1 MADKFDFDLEVNP
14 IETGPKNQIKETGVS
29 ADSVHFSA
37 QTPELVK
44 AQSIDTE
51 ISKAKNQAP
60 ETKKPETENL
70 ETENPETENSSILSD
85 DLINNMAD
93 SISEESLENPVLAD
107 EVNEDIAVSE
117 NNAGPENTAISEKHA
132 ISENDEV
139 SEDKNHILDE
149 VLKENNYEEPVE
161 DSALV
166 TASDSTSN
174 SASEPNAEP
183 TSETTHESTTES
195 TSGSASATTHESTSD
210 SAAESPEAN
219 VEVETPTKKE
229 KTKAQKIFLYL
240 LVALIAAGIALF
252 IYFFFFAN
260 VSASTF
266 SKIFHKISGSDI
278 EFQQFVTGD
287 ALNTKGESQIQQADL
302 RVSLSRG
309 STENSAAVHA
319 TLNFTMKGDNSPIL
333 LGLEGIL
340 AQDGKIYLKLDHLKD
355 SLTAV
360 LKGSGKEID
369 SEMQK
374 SLDDFAMEIEN
385 KWQRIDAEEVIAGA
399 SSAMGFALPKVLQS
413 SIAGTLSCVTQNVGK
428 TLDQQSDLMAKLYR
442 DNEFANFTELNSEES
457 ARYAK
462 LSGDLG
468 KLYRITFNDNKLSRF
483 LEAANK
489 ASQNTEISKCLSNA
503 YSLAPNSYEEEEQG
517 VLKDKTIK
525 DYDKYIQEIKSTANA
540 VVGIDTFT
548 GDIKGLIFATPNQKN
563 PKELDQTHAV
573 VRFKDSKK
581 KEIKTPAESTP
592 IFDSLSKILK
602 LDQFEEIMKK
612 TPLQNPLQNTT
623 DAEKLLKDANLI

>member
-14 IETGPKNQIKETGVS
+14 IETGPKNQNKETGVS
-29 ADSVHFSA
+29 ANSVHFNA
-37 QTPELVK
+37 QASEPAKT
-44 AQSIDTE
+44 QSVDTE
-51 ISKAKNQAP
+51 IPK
-60 ETKKPETENL
+60 TE
-70 ETENPETENSSILSD
+70 SSSVLSD

-93 SISEESLENPVLAD
+93 SISEESVENPILAA
-107 EVNEDIAVSE
+107 EITEDVAVSE
-117 NNAGPENTAISEKHA
+117 NVEGAENVEGTEGIEASEKNEASGKIEASENTDTSKNTE
-132 ISENDEV
+132 ISENKD
-139 SEDKNHILDE
+139 HILDE
-149 VLKENNYEEPVE
+149 VLKEDNYEEPTEETV
-161 DSALV
+161 V
-166 TASDSTSN
+166 TAGFESISGSTPEAASTSE
-174 SASEPNAEP
+174 A
-183 TSETTHESTTES
+183 TYES
-195 TSGSASATTHESTSD
+195 TSESASGTTPESSSD
-210 SAAESPEAN
+210 SITENPEENTEAD
-219 VEVETPTKKE
+219 TPTKKE
-229 KTKAQKIFLYL
+229 KTKAQKIFLHL
-240 LVALIAAGIALF
+240 LATLIAAGIALF

-260 VSASTF
+260 VSAGTF

-287 ALNTKGESQIQQADL
+287 ALNTEDESQIQQAEL

-385 KWQRIDAEEVIAGA
+385 KWQRIDAEEVIAGVG
-399 SSAMGFALPKVLQS
+399 SALGFTLPKVLQNG
-413 SIAGTLSCVTQNVGK
+413 IAGTLSCVTQNIGK
-428 TLDQQSDLMAKLYR
+428 TLDQQSDLMAKIYR
-442 DNEFANFTELNSEES
+442 ENEFANFTELNSEES
-457 ARYAK
+457 ASYAK

-468 KLYRITFNDNKLSRF
+468 KLYRVTFNDNKLSRF

-489 ASQNTEISKCLSNA
+489 SSQNTEISKCLSNA
-503 YSLAPNSYEEEEQG
+503 YSLAPNSYEEEDQG

-525 DYDKYIQEIKSTANA
+525 DYDKYIQEIKETANA

-573 VRFKDSKK
+573 VRFKDAKK

-612 TPLQNPLQNTT
+612 TPLQNPLQGTT

>member
-1 MADKFDFDLEVNP
+1 MRKGSMADKFDFDLEVNP
-14 IETGPKNQIKETGVS
+14 IETGPKNQNKETGVS
-29 ADSVHFSA
+29 ANSVHFNA
-37 QTPELVK
+37 QTSEPAK
-44 AQSIDTE
+44 TQSVDTE
-51 ISKAKNQAP
+51 ISK
-60 ETKKPETENL
+60 TE
-70 ETENPETENSSILSD
+70 SSSVLSD

-93 SISEESLENPVLAD
+93 FISEESSENPILAA
-107 EVNEDIAVSE
+107 EVAEDVATSE
-117 NNAGPENTAISEKHA
+117 NTE
-132 ISENDEV
+132 ISENKD
-139 SEDKNHILDE
+139 HILDE
-149 VLKENNYEEPVE
+149 VLKENDYEEPTEDTTVTTSSSSAFSASE
-161 DSALV
+161 FVPDSASDS
-166 TASDSTSN
+166 ASDSTHESISD
-174 SASEPNAEP
+174 SASEN
-183 TSETTHESTTES
+183 T
-195 TSGSASATTHESTSD
+195 
-210 SAAESPEAN
+210 EAN
-219 VEVETPTKKE
+219 TEAEAPAKKE
-229 KTKAQKIFLYL
+229 KTKAQKIFLHL
-240 LVALIAAGIALF
+240 LAALVAAGIALF
-252 IYFFFFAN
+252 VYFFFFAN

-266 SKIFHKISGSDI
+266 SKIFHKVSGSDI

-360 LKGSGKEID
+360 LKGSGKEIN

-385 KWQRIDAEEVIAGA
+385 KWQRIDADEVIAGVG
-399 SSAMGFALPKVLQS
+399 SALGFTLPKVLQNG
-413 SIAGTLSCVTQNVGK
+413 IAGTLSCVTQNIGK

-442 DNEFANFTELNSEES
+442 DNQFANFTELSSEES
-457 ARYAK
+457 VSYAK

-525 DYDKYIQEIKSTANA
+525 DYDKYVQEIKSTANA

-548 GDIKGLIFATPNQKN
+548 GDIKGLIFATPNQNN

-592 IFDSLSKILK
+592 IFDSLTKILK

-612 TPLQNPLQNTT
+612 TPLQNPLQGTT

>member
-29 ADSVHFSA
+29 ANSVHFST
-37 QTPELVK
+37 QTTESAK
-44 AQSIDTE
+44 TQSVDTE
-51 ISKAKNQAP
+51 ISK
-60 ETKKPETENL
+60 TE
-70 ETENPETENSSILSD
+70 SSSVLSD

-93 SISEESLENPVLAD
+93 SISEESSENSILAA
-107 EVNEDIAVSE
+107 EVAEDIEDSE
-117 NNAGPENTAISEKHA
+117 NIAA
-132 ISENDEV
+132 SENVEDSENIAAPESIEV
-139 SEDKNHILDE
+139 SEKTDTSENTEISEDKDHILDE

-161 DSALV
+161 DSAPV
-166 TASDSTSN
+166 TISDSVSERLSGSTSYSAAEFAPSSASDSSPD
-174 SASEPNAEP
+174 S
-183 TSETTHESTTES
+183 
-195 TSGSASATTHESTSD
+195 THESTSD
-210 SAAESPEAN
+210 SASENTEADTD
-219 VEVETPTKKE
+219 VEAPAKKE
-229 KTKAQKIFLYL
+229 KTKTQKIL
-240 LVALIAAGIALF
+240 LRLLAALIAAGVALF

-266 SKIFHKISGSDI
+266 SKIFHKVSGSDI

-287 ALNTKGESQIQQADL
+287 TLNTKGESQIQQADL

-340 AQDGKIYLKLDHLKD
+340 AEDGKIYLKLDHLKD

-360 LKGSGKEID
+360 LKGSSKEID

-385 KWQRIDAEEVIAGA
+385 KWQRIDAEEVIAGVG
-399 SSAMGFALPKVLQS
+399 STLGFTLPKVLQNG
-413 SIAGTLSCVTQNVGK
+413 IAGTLSCVTQNIGK

-442 DNEFANFTELNSEES
+442 ENEFANFTELSSEES
-457 ARYAK
+457 ASYAK

-548 GDIKGLIFATPNQKN
+548 GDIKGLIFATPSQKN
-563 PKELDQTHAV
+563 SKELDRTHAV

-581 KEIKTPAESTP
+581 KEIKVPAESTP

-623 DAEKLLKDANLI
+623 DAEKLLKNANLI

>member
-14 IETGPKNQIKETGVS
+14 IETGPKNQNKETGVS
-29 ADSVHFSA
+29 ANSVHFNIQASEPA
-37 QTPELVK
+37 KTQGL
-44 AQSIDTE
+44 STE
-51 ISKAKNQAP
+51 ALG
-60 ETKKPETENL
+60 TEKSNV
-70 ETENPETENSSILSD
+70 LSD

-93 SISEESLENPVLAD
+93 SIAEESLENPVLAD
-107 EVNEDIAVSE
+107 EVNEDIAVFE
-117 NNAGPENTAISEKHA
+117 NNAGSENTAISEKHA

-161 DSALV
+161 DSASV
-166 TASDSTSN
+166 TVSDSTSN

-195 TSGSASATTHESTSD
+195 NSNSASENT
-210 SAAESPEAN
+210 EAN
-219 VEVETPTKKE
+219 ADVETPAKKE
-229 KTKAQKIFLYL
+229 KTKAQKFFLHL
-240 LVALIAAGIALF
+240 LAVLVAAGIALF
-252 IYFFFFAN
+252 VYFFFFAN

-266 SKIFHKISGSDI
+266 SKIFHKVSGSDI

>member
-14 IETGPKNQIKETGVS
+14 IETGPKNQNKETGVS
-29 ADSVHFSA
+29 ANNVHFNA
-37 QTPELVK
+37 QTSESVK
-44 AQSIDTE
+44 AQSVDTE
-51 ISKAKNQAP
+51 I
-60 ETKKPETENL
+60 L
-70 ETENPETENSSILSD
+70 ETEKSNVLSD

-93 SISEESLENPVLAD
+93 SISEESVENPILAA
-107 EVNEDIAVSE
+107 EITE
-117 NNAGPENTAISEKHA
+117 NK
-132 ISENDEV
+132 D
-139 SEDKNHILDE
+139 HILDE

-161 DSALV
+161 DIAPVTISDSASERV
-166 TASDSTSN
+166 SGSTSDFTSGFASGSASDSTHESNSN
-174 SASEPNAEP
+174 SASEN
-183 TSETTHESTTES
+183 T
-195 TSGSASATTHESTSD
+195 
-210 SAAESPEAN
+210 EAN
-219 VEVETPTKKE
+219 VETETPVKKE
-229 KTKAQKIFLYL
+229 KTKAQKIFLHL
-240 LVALIAAGIALF
+240 LAALIAAGIALF

-266 SKIFHKISGSDI
+266 SKIFHKVSSSDI

-302 RVSLSRG
+302 RVNLSRG

-340 AQDGKIYLKLDHLKD
+340 AEDGKIYLKLDHLKD

-360 LKGSGKEID
+360 LKSSGKEID

-385 KWQRIDAEEVIAGA
+385 KWQRIDAEEVIAGVG
-399 SSAMGFALPKVLQS
+399 SALGFTLPKVLQNG
-413 SIAGTLSCVTQNVGK
+413 IAGTLSCVTQNVGK

-457 ARYAK
+457 ASYAK

-468 KLYRITFNDNKLSRF
+468 KLYRINFDDNKLSRF

-503 YSLAPNSYEEEEQG
+503 YSLAPNAYEEEEQG

-525 DYDKYIQEIKSTANA
+525 DYDKYIQEIKETANA

-548 GDIKGLIFATPNQKN
+548 GDIKGLIFATPSQKN
-563 PKELDQTHAV
+563 SKELDQTHAV

-623 DAEKLLKDANLI
+623 DAEKILKDANLI

>member
-14 IETGPKNQIKETGVS
+14 IETGPKNQIKEAGIS
-29 ADSVHFSA
+29 ANSVHFST
-37 QTPELVK
+37 QTAESAK
-44 AQSIDTE
+44 TQSVDTE
-51 ISKAKNQAP
+51 ISK
-60 ETKKPETENL
+60 
-70 ETENPETENSSILSD
+70 TENSSILSD
-85 DLINNMAD
+85 NLINNMAD
-93 SISEESLENPVLAD
+93 SISEESSENPILAA
-107 EVNEDIAVSE
+107 EIAEDVAASEDVEESEDVASSE
-117 NNAGPENTAISEKHA
+117 NVEESEEFEASEKTDTSESTEM
-132 ISENDEV
+132 SENKD
-139 SEDKNHILDE
+139 HILDE
-149 VLKENNYEEPVE
+149 VLKENNYEEPTE
-161 DSALV
+161 DTATTASSSSASSASELV
-166 TASDSTSN
+166 PDSASDS
-174 SASEPNAEP
+174 ASD
-183 TSETTHESTTES
+183 S
-195 TSGSASATTHESTSD
+195 THESTSD
-210 SAAESPEAN
+210 SASENTEAN
-219 VEVETPTKKE
+219 TEVETPAKKE
-229 KTKAQKIFLYL
+229 KTKAQKIFLRL
-240 LVALIAAGIALF
+240 LAALIVAGIALF

-266 SKIFHKISGSDI
+266 SKIFHKVSGSDI

-287 ALNTKGESQIQQADL
+287 ALNTKGESKIQQADL

-340 AQDGKIYLKLDHLKD
+340 AEDGKVYLKLDHLKD

-374 SLDDFAMEIEN
+374 SLDDFVMEIEN
-385 KWQRIDAEEVIAGA
+385 KWQRIDAEEVIAGVG
-399 SSAMGFALPKVLQS
+399 SALGFTLPKVLQNG
-413 SIAGTLSCVTQNVGK
+413 IAGTLSCVTQNIGK
-428 TLDQQSDLMAKLYR
+428 TLDQQSDMMAKLYR
-442 DNEFANFTELNSEES
+442 DNEFANFTELSSEES
-457 ARYAK
+457 ASYAK
-462 LSGDLG
+462 LSSDLG

>member
-1 MADKFDFDLEVNP
+1 MRKGSMADKFDFDLEVNP
-14 IETGPKNQIKETGVS
+14 IETGPKNQNKETGVS
-29 ADSVHFSA
+29 ANSVHFSA
-37 QTPELVK
+37 QASESAKT
-44 AQSIDTE
+44 QSVDTE
-51 ISKAKNQAP
+51 IPK
-60 ETKKPETENL
+60 TE
-70 ETENPETENSSILSD
+70 SSSVLSD

-93 SISEESLENPVLAD
+93 SISEESVENPILAA
-107 EVNEDIAVSE
+107 EITEDIAVSKNVE
-117 NNAGPENTAISEKHA
+117 GAEGIEVSEKIEESEGIESSEKNEA
-132 ISENDEV
+132 SESTEISENKD
-139 SEDKNHILDE
+139 HILDE
-149 VLKENNYEEPVE
+149 VLRENNYEEPVE
-161 DSALV
+161 DSALD
-166 TASDSTSN
+166 AISDSTSERL
-174 SASEPNAEP
+174 SG
-183 TSETTHESTTES
+183 S
-195 TSGSASATTHESTSD
+195 TSDSTSD
-210 SAAESPEAN
+210 SASDSAYDSTHESNSDPASENAEAN
-219 VEVETPTKKE
+219 AEVVTPAKKE
-229 KTKAQKIFLYL
+229 KTKAQKFFLSIL
-240 LVALIAAGIALF
+240 AALVAAGIALF
-252 IYFFFFAN
+252 VYFFFFAN

-266 SKIFHKISGSDI
+266 SKIFHKVSGSDI
-278 EFQQFVTGD
+278 EFQQFITGD

-360 LKGSGKEID
+360 LKGSRKEID

-385 KWQRIDAEEVIAGA
+385 KWQRIDAEEVIAGFSGA
-399 SSAMGFALPKVLQS
+399 LGFTLPKVLQNG
-413 SIAGTLSCVTQNVGK
+413 IAGTFSCVTQNIGK

-442 DNEFANFTELNSEES
+442 DNEFANFTELSSEES
-457 ARYAK
+457 ASYAK

-468 KLYRITFNDNKLSRF
+468 KLYRIAFNDNKLSRF

-525 DYDKYIQEIKSTANA
+525 DYDKYIQEIKSTVN
-540 VVGIDTFT
+540 VFVGIDTFT
-548 GDIKGLIFATPNQKN
+548 GDIKGLIFTTPGQKN
-563 PKELDQTHAV
+563 SKELDQTHAV
-573 VRFKDSKK
+573 MRFKDSKK
-581 KEIKTPAESTP
+581 KEIKVPAESTP

-612 TPLQNPLQNTT
+612 TPLQNPLQGTT

>member
-14 IETGPKNQIKETGVS
+14 IETGPKNQNKETGVN
-29 ADSVHFSA
+29 ANSVHFNVQASEPA
-37 QTPELVK
+37 KTQDLG
-44 AQSIDTE
+44 TE
-51 ISKAKNQAP
+51 A
-60 ETKKPETENL
+60 L
-70 ETENPETENSSILSD
+70 ETENSNVLSD

-93 SISEESLENPVLAD
+93 SISDESSENPVLAD
-107 EVNEDIAVSE
+107 EVAEDIAASKNIEESE
-117 NNAGPENTAISEKHA
+117 NVEDSEKVA
-132 ISENDEV
+132 ASEGIESSGKTDAAESTEM
-139 SEDKNHILDE
+139 SEKKDHILDE
-149 VLKENNYEEPVE
+149 VLRENSYEEPVE
-161 DSALV
+161 DTTTTASSSSASSASEFIPDSASDS
-166 TASDSTSN
+166 ASDSTHESN
-174 SASEPNAEP
+174 SDPDSENAE
-183 TSETTHESTTES
+183 
-195 TSGSASATTHESTSD
+195 
-210 SAAESPEAN
+210 AN
-219 VEVETPTKKE
+219 TEVETPAKKE
-229 KTKAQKIFLYL
+229 KTKVQKFFLSIL
-240 LVALIAAGIALF
+240 AALIAAGIALF

-266 SKIFHKISGSDI
+266 SKIFHKVSGSDI

-287 ALNTKGESQIQQADL
+287 ALNTKGKSQIQQADI

-374 SLDDFAMEIEN
+374 SLDDFAIEIEN
-385 KWQRIDAEEVIAGA
+385 KWQRIDAEEVIAGVG
-399 SSAMGFALPKVLQS
+399 SAMGFALPKVLQS

-442 DNEFANFTELNSEES
+442 DNEFANFTELSSEES
-457 ARYAK
+457 ASYAK
-462 LSGDLG
+462 LSGNLG
-468 KLYRITFNDNKLSRF
+468 KLYRITFNDNKLSRS

-503 YSLAPNSYEEEEQG
+503 YALSPSSYEEEEQG

-525 DYDKYIQEIKSTANA
+525 DYDKYVQEIKETANA

-602 LDQFEEIMKK
+602 LDQFEEILKK

>member
-1 MADKFDFDLEVNP
+1 MRKGSMADKFDFDLEVNP
-14 IETGPKNQIKETGVS
+14 IETGPKNQNKETGVS
-29 ADSVHFSA
+29 ANSVHFNA
-37 QTPELVK
+37 QTSEPAK
-44 AQSIDTE
+44 TQSVDTE
-51 ISKAKNQAP
+51 ISK
-60 ETKKPETENL
+60 TE
-70 ETENPETENSSILSD
+70 SSSVLSD

-93 SISEESLENPVLAD
+93 SISEESVENPILAA
-107 EVNEDIAVSE
+107 EITEDVAASESVEDSEGIESSEKTEASE
-117 NNAGPENTAISEKHA
+117 NAE
-132 ISENDEV
+132 ISENKD
-139 SEDKNHILDE
+139 HILDE
-149 VLKENNYEEPVE
+149 VLKENNYEEPTE
-161 DSALV
+161 DTATTASSSSASSASEFV
-166 TASDSTSN
+166 PDSASDSASDSPHESN
-174 SASEPNAEP
+174 SDPASENAE
-183 TSETTHESTTES
+183 
-195 TSGSASATTHESTSD
+195 A
-210 SAAESPEAN
+210 
-219 VEVETPTKKE
+219 ETPAKKE
-229 KTKAQKIFLYL
+229 KTKAQKIFLHL
-240 LVALIAAGIALF
+240 LAALIAAGIALF

-266 SKIFHKISGSDI
+266 SKIFHKVSGSDI

-360 LKGSGKEID
+360 LKGSGKEIN

-385 KWQRIDAEEVIAGA
+385 KWQRIDAEEVIAGV
-399 SSAMGFALPKVLQS
+399 SSTLGFTLPKVLQNG
-413 SIAGTLSCVTQNVGK
+413 IAGTLSCVTQNIGK

-442 DNEFANFTELNSEES
+442 DNEFANFTELSSEES
-457 ARYAK
+457 ASYAK

-489 ASQNTEISKCLSNA
+489 ASQSTEISKCLSNA

-525 DYDKYIQEIKSTANA
+525 DYDKYIQEIKSTVN
-540 VVGIDTFT
+540 VFVGIDTFT
-548 GDIKGLIFATPNQKN
+548 GDIKGLIFTTPGQKN
-563 PKELDQTHAV
+563 SKELDQTHAV
-573 VRFKDSKK
+573 MRFKDSKK
-581 KEIKTPAESTP
+581 KEIKVPAESTP

-612 TPLQNPLQNTT
+612 TPLQNPLQGTT
-623 DAEKLLKDANLI
+623 DAEKLLKNANLI

>member
-14 IETGPKNQIKETGVS
+14 IETGPKNQNKETGVS
-29 ADSVHFSA
+29 ANSVHFNTQASEPA
-37 QTPELVK
+37 KTQGL
-44 AQSIDTE
+44 STE
-51 ISKAKNQAP
+51 ALG
-60 ETKKPETENL
+60 TEKSNV
-70 ETENPETENSSILSD
+70 LSD

-93 SISEESLENPVLAD
+93 SIAEESLENPVLAD
-107 EVNEDIAVSE
+107 EVNEDIAVFE
-117 NNAGPENTAISEKHA
+117 NNAGSENTAISEKHA
-132 ISENDEV
+132 ISENNEV

-161 DSALV
+161 DSASV
-166 TASDSTSN
+166 TVSDSTPN

-183 TSETTHESTTES
+183 TSETTHESATES
-195 TSGSASATTHESTSD
+195 NSD
-210 SAAESPEAN
+210 SASENSEAN
-219 VEVETPTKKE
+219 AEVETPAKKE
-229 KTKAQKIFLYL
+229 KTKAQKIFLHL
-240 LVALIAAGIALF
+240 LAALIAAGVALF

-385 KWQRIDAEEVIAGA
+385 KWQRIDAEEVIAGFSGA
-399 SSAMGFALPKVLQS
+399 LGFTLPKVLQNG
-413 SIAGTLSCVTQNVGK
+413 IAGTLSCVTQNIGK
-428 TLDQQSDLMAKLYR
+428 THNQQSELMTKLYR
-442 DNEFANFTELNSEES
+442 DNEFANFTELNNEES
-457 ARYAK
+457 ASYAK

-525 DYDKYIQEIKSTANA
+525 DYDKYIQEIKSTVN
-540 VVGIDTFT
+540 VFVGIDAFT
-548 GDIKGLIFATPNQKN
+548 GDIRGLIFTTPGQKN
-563 PKELDQTHAV
+563 SKELDQTHAV
-573 VRFKDSKK
+573 MRFKDSKK
-581 KEIKTPAESTP
+581 KKIKVPAESTP

-602 LDQFEEIMKK
+602 LDQFEEILKK
-612 TPLQNPLQNTT
+612 TPLQNPLQGTT

>member
-1 MADKFDFDLEVNP
+1 MRKGSMADKFDFDLEVNP
-14 IETGPKNQIKETGVS
+14 IETGPKNQNKETGVS
-29 ADSVHFSA
+29 ANSVHFNA
-37 QTPELVK
+37 QTSEPAK
-44 AQSIDTE
+44 TQSVDTE
-51 ISKAKNQAP
+51 ISK
-60 ETKKPETENL
+60 TE
-70 ETENPETENSSILSD
+70 SSSVLSD

-93 SISEESLENPVLAD
+93 SISEESSENPILAA
-107 EVNEDIAVSE
+107 EVAEDVATSE
-117 NNAGPENTAISEKHA
+117 STE
-132 ISENDEV
+132 ISENKD
-139 SEDKNHILDE
+139 HILDE
-149 VLKENNYEEPVE
+149 VLKENNYEESTEDTTVTTSSSSAFSASEFVP
-161 DSALV
+161 DSASDS
-166 TASDSTSN
+166 ASDSTHESISD
-174 SASEPNAEP
+174 SASEN
-183 TSETTHESTTES
+183 T
-195 TSGSASATTHESTSD
+195 
-210 SAAESPEAN
+210 EAN
-219 VEVETPTKKE
+219 VEVETPAKKE
-229 KTKAQKIFLYL
+229 KTKAQKIFLHL
-240 LVALIAAGIALF
+240 LAILIAAGIALF

-266 SKIFHKISGSDI
+266 SKIFHKVSGSDI

-287 ALNTKGESQIQQADL
+287 TLNTKGESQIQQADL

-340 AQDGKIYLKLDHLKD
+340 AEDGKIYLKLDHLKD

-360 LKGSGKEID
+360 LKSSGKEID

-385 KWQRIDAEEVIAGA
+385 KWQRIDADEVIAGVG
-399 SSAMGFALPKVLQS
+399 SALGFTLPKVLQNG
-413 SIAGTLSCVTQNVGK
+413 IAGTLSCVTQNIGK

-442 DNEFANFTELNSEES
+442 DNQFANFTELSSEES
-457 ARYAK
+457 VSYAK

-525 DYDKYIQEIKSTANA
+525 DYDKYVQEIKSTANA

-548 GDIKGLIFATPNQKN
+548 GDIKGLIFATPNQNN

-612 TPLQNPLQNTT
+612 TPLQNPLQGTT

>member
-14 IETGPKNQIKETGVS
+14 IETGPKNQNKETGVS
-29 ADSVHFSA
+29 ANSVHFNTQASEPA
-37 QTPELVK
+37 KT
-44 AQSIDTE
+44 QSVDTE
-51 ISKAKNQAP
+51 ISK
-60 ETKKPETENL
+60 TE
-70 ETENPETENSSILSD
+70 SSSVLSD

-93 SISEESLENPVLAD
+93 SISEESVENPILAA
-107 EVNEDIAVSE
+107 EVAEGVATSE
-117 NNAGPENTAISEKHA
+117 NTE
-132 ISENDEV
+132 ISENKD
-139 SEDKNHILDE
+139 HILDE
-149 VLKENNYEEPVE
+149 VLKENNYEESTEDTTVITSSSSAFSASEFVP
-161 DSALV
+161 DSASDS
-166 TASDSTSN
+166 ASDSTHESN
-174 SASEPNAEP
+174 SDPASENAE
-183 TSETTHESTTES
+183 
-195 TSGSASATTHESTSD
+195 
-210 SAAESPEAN
+210 AN
-219 VEVETPTKKE
+219 TEVETPAKKE
-229 KTKAQKIFLYL
+229 KTKAQKFFLSIL
-240 LVALIAAGIALF
+240 AALIAAGIALF
-252 IYFFFFAN
+252 VYFFFFAN

-266 SKIFHKISGSDI
+266 SKIFHKVSGSDI
-278 EFQQFVTGD
+278 EIQQFVTGD
-287 ALNTKGESQIQQADL
+287 TLNTKDESQIQQADL
-302 RVSLSRG
+302 RISLSRG

-340 AQDGKIYLKLDHLKD
+340 AEDGKIYLKLDHLKD

-385 KWQRIDAEEVIAGA
+385 KWQRIDAEEVIAGVG
-399 SSAMGFALPKVLQS
+399 SALGFTLPKVLQNG
-413 SIAGTLSCVTQNVGK
+413 IAGTLSCVTQNVGK

-442 DNEFANFTELNSEES
+442 DNEFANFTELSSEES
-457 ARYAK
+457 ASYAK

-525 DYDKYIQEIKSTANA
+525 DYDKYIQEIKSTVNIF
-540 VVGIDTFT
+540 VGINTFT
-548 GDIKGLIFATPNQKN
+548 GDIRGLIFTTPSQKN
-563 PKELDQTHAV
+563 SKELDQTHAV
-573 VRFKDSKK
+573 MRFKDSKK

-602 LDQFEEIMKK
+602 LDQFEEILKK
-612 TPLQNPLQNTT
+612 TPLQNPLQGTT

>member
-14 IETGPKNQIKETGVS
+14 IETGPKNQIKEAGVNANS
-29 ADSVHFSA
+29 MHFNAQASEPAKTQSV
-37 QTPELVK
+37 
-44 AQSIDTE
+44 DTE
-51 ISKAKNQAP
+51 ISK
-60 ETKKPETENL
+60 TE
-70 ETENPETENSSILSD
+70 SSSVLSD

-93 SISEESLENPVLAD
+93 SISEESVENPILAA
-107 EVNEDIAVSE
+107 E
-117 NNAGPENTAISEKHA
+117 
-132 ISENDEV
+132 ISENKD
-139 SEDKNHILDE
+139 HILDE
-149 VLKENNYEEPVE
+149 VLKENNYEESTEDTTVTTSSSSASSASEFVP
-161 DSALV
+161 DSASDS
-166 TASDSTSN
+166 ASDSTHESN
-174 SASEPNAEP
+174 SDPASENAE
-183 TSETTHESTTES
+183 
-195 TSGSASATTHESTSD
+195 AN
-210 SAAESPEAN
+210 AE
-219 VEVETPTKKE
+219 VVTPAKKE
-229 KTKAQKIFLYL
+229 KTKAQKFFLSIL
-240 LVALIAAGIALF
+240 AALVAAGIALF

-266 SKIFHKISGSDI
+266 SKIFHKVSGSDI

-340 AQDGKIYLKLDHLKD
+340 AEDGKIYLKLDHLKD

-385 KWQRIDAEEVIAGA
+385 KWQRIDAEEVIAGFSGA
-399 SSAMGFALPKVLQS
+399 LGFTLPKVLQNG
-413 SIAGTLSCVTQNVGK
+413 IAGTLSCVTQNIGK

-442 DNEFANFTELNSEES
+442 DNEFANFTELSSEES
-457 ARYAK
+457 ASYAK

-525 DYDKYIQEIKSTANA
+525 DYDKYVQEIKSTANA

-548 GDIKGLIFATPNQKN
+548 GDIKGLIFATPNQNN

-612 TPLQNPLQNTT
+612 TPLQNPLQGTT

>member
-14 IETGPKNQIKETGVS
+14 IETGPKNQNKETGVS
-29 ADSVHFSA
+29 ANSVHFSA
-37 QTPELVK
+37 QASESAKT
-44 AQSIDTE
+44 QSVDTE
-51 ISKAKNQAP
+51 IPK
-60 ETKKPETENL
+60 TE
-70 ETENPETENSSILSD
+70 SSSVLSD
-85 DLINNMAD
+85 DLINSMAD
-93 SISEESLENPVLAD
+93 SISEESSENPILAA
-107 EVNEDIAVSE
+107 EVTEDIAASGNFAASE
-117 NNAGPENTAISEKHA
+117 NFEDSEKVA
-132 ISENDEV
+132 ASEGIEVFGKIEV
-139 SEDKNHILDE
+139 SEDIEASEKTNTSENAEISENKDHILDE
-149 VLKENNYEEPVE
+149 VLKENNYEESTEDTTVTTSSSSASSASEFVP
-161 DSALV
+161 DSASDS
-166 TASDSTSN
+166 ASDSTHESN
-174 SASEPNAEP
+174 SDPASENAE
-183 TSETTHESTTES
+183 
-195 TSGSASATTHESTSD
+195 AN
-210 SAAESPEAN
+210 AE
-219 VEVETPTKKE
+219 VVTPAKKE
-229 KTKAQKIFLYL
+229 KTKAQKFFLSIL
-240 LVALIAAGIALF
+240 AALVAAGIALF

-266 SKIFHKISGSDI
+266 SKIFHKVSGSDI

-287 ALNTKGESQIQQADL
+287 ALNTKGESKIQQADL
-302 RVSLSRG
+302 RISLSRG

-385 KWQRIDAEEVIAGA
+385 KWQRIDAEEVIAGVG
-399 SSAMGFALPKVLQS
+399 STLGFTLPKVLQNG
-413 SIAGTLSCVTQNVGK
+413 IAGTLSCVTQNIGK

-457 ARYAK
+457 ASYAK

-525 DYDKYIQEIKSTANA
+525 DYDKYIQEIKSTVN
-540 VVGIDTFT
+540 VFVGIDTFT
-548 GDIKGLIFATPNQKN
+548 GDIKGLIFTTPGQKN
-563 PKELDQTHAV
+563 SKELDQTHAV
-573 VRFKDSKK
+573 MRFKDSKK

-592 IFDSLSKILK
+592 ILNSLSKILK

-612 TPLQNPLQNTT
+612 TPLQNPLQSTT

>member
-1 MADKFDFDLEVNP
+1 MRKGSMADKFDFDLEVNP

-93 SISEESLENPVLAD
+93 SIAEESLENPVLAD
-107 EVNEDIAVSE
+107 EVNEDIAVFE
-117 NNAGPENTAISEKHA
+117 NNAGFENTAISEKHA

-161 DSALV
+161 DSASV
-166 TASDSTSN
+166 TVSDSTSN

-195 TSGSASATTHESTSD
+195 NSNSASENT
-210 SAAESPEAN
+210 EAN
-219 VEVETPTKKE
+219 ADVETPAKKE
-229 KTKAQKIFLYL
+229 KTKAQKIFLRL
-240 LVALIAAGIALF
+240 LAALISAGIALF

-266 SKIFHKISGSDI
+266 SKIFYKVSGSDI

-287 ALNTKGESQIQQADL
+287 TIQQADL

-374 SLDDFAMEIEN
+374 SLDDFAIEIEN
-385 KWQRIDAEEVIAGA
+385 KWQRIDAEEVIAGVG
-399 SSAMGFALPKVLQS
+399 SAMGFALPKVLQS

-442 DNEFANFTELNSEES
+442 DNEFANFTELSSEES
-457 ARYAK
+457 ASYAK
-462 LSGDLG
+462 LSGNLG

-548 GDIKGLIFATPNQKN
+548 GDIKGLIFTTPGQKN
-563 PKELDQTHAV
+563 SKELDQTYAV
-573 VRFKDSKK
+573 MRFKDSKK

-602 LDQFEEIMKK
+602 LDQFEEILKK
-612 TPLQNPLQNTT
+612 TPLQNPLQGTT

>member
-14 IETGPKNQIKETGVS
+14 IETGPKNQTKEAGIS
-29 ADSVHFSA
+29 ANSVHLSA
-37 QTPELVK
+37 QTTEPVK
-44 AQSIDTE
+44 AQSVDTE
-51 ISKAKNQAP
+51 ISK
-60 ETKKPETENL
+60 TE
-70 ETENPETENSSILSD
+70 SFSVLSD
-85 DLINNMAD
+85 DLINSMAD
-93 SISEESLENPVLAD
+93 SISEESSENPILAA
-107 EVNEDIAVSE
+107 EVTEDIAASE
-117 NNAGPENTAISEKHA
+117 NAAASESVEDSEGIEASEKIEASKNTDTSENTE
-132 ISENDEV
+132 ISENKD
-139 SEDKNHILDE
+139 HILDE
-149 VLKENNYEEPVE
+149 VLKENDYEEPTEDTTVTTSSSSAFSASE
-161 DSALV
+161 FVPDSASDS
-166 TASDSTSN
+166 ASDSTHESISD
-174 SASEPNAEP
+174 SASENTEANAE
-183 TSETTHESTTES
+183 
-195 TSGSASATTHESTSD
+195 A
-210 SAAESPEAN
+210 
-219 VEVETPTKKE
+219 ETPAKKE
-229 KTKAQKIFLYL
+229 KTKAQKIFLHL
-240 LVALIAAGIALF
+240 LAALIAAGIALF
-252 IYFFFFAN
+252 VYFFLFAN

-266 SKIFHKISGSDI
+266 SKIFHKVSGSDI
-278 EFQQFVTGD
+278 EFQQFVTSD
-287 ALNTKGESQIQQADL
+287 SLNTKGESQIQQADL

-340 AQDGKIYLKLDHLKD
+340 AEDGKVYLKLDHLKD

-385 KWQRIDAEEVIAGA
+385 KWQRIDAEEVIAGVG
-399 SSAMGFALPKVLQS
+399 SALGFTLPKVLQNG
-413 SIAGTLSCVTQNVGK
+413 IAGTLSCVTQNIGK

-442 DNEFANFTELNSEES
+442 DNEFANFTELSSEES
-457 ARYAK
+457 ASYAK

-489 ASQNTEISKCLSNA
+489 ASQNTEISKCLSNT

-525 DYDKYIQEIKSTANA
+525 DYDKYVQEIKETANA

-548 GDIKGLIFATPNQKN
+548 GDIKGLIFATPSQKN
-563 PKELDQTHAV
+563 SKELDQTHAV

-602 LDQFEEIMKK
+602 LDQFEEILKK
-612 TPLQNPLQNTT
+612 TPLQNPLQGTT

>member
-14 IETGPKNQIKETGVS
+14 IETGPKNQNKETGVS
-29 ADSVHFSA
+29 ANSVHFNA
-37 QTPELVK
+37 QTSEPAK
-44 AQSIDTE
+44 TQSVDTE
-51 ISKAKNQAP
+51 ISK
-60 ETKKPETENL
+60 TE
-70 ETENPETENSSILSD
+70 SSSVLSD

-93 SISEESLENPVLAD
+93 SISEESVENPILAA
-107 EVNEDIAVSE
+107 E
-117 NNAGPENTAISEKHA
+117 
-132 ISENDEV
+132 ISENKD
-139 SEDKNHILDE
+139 HILDE
-149 VLKENNYEEPVE
+149 VLKENNYEESTEDTTVTTSSSSASSASEFVP
-161 DSALV
+161 DSASDS
-166 TASDSTSN
+166 ASDSTHESN
-174 SASEPNAEP
+174 SDPASENAE
-183 TSETTHESTTES
+183 
-195 TSGSASATTHESTSD
+195 AN
-210 SAAESPEAN
+210 AE
-219 VEVETPTKKE
+219 VVTPAKKE
-229 KTKAQKIFLYL
+229 KTKAQKFFLSIL
-240 LVALIAAGIALF
+240 AALVAAGIALF

-266 SKIFHKISGSDI
+266 SKIFHKVSGSDI

-340 AQDGKIYLKLDHLKD
+340 AEDGKIYLKLDHLKD

-385 KWQRIDAEEVIAGA
+385 KWQRIDAEEVIAGFSGA
-399 SSAMGFALPKVLQS
+399 LGFTLPKVLQNG
-413 SIAGTLSCVTQNVGK
+413 IAGTLSCVTQNIGK

-442 DNEFANFTELNSEES
+442 DNEFANFTELSSEES
-457 ARYAK
+457 ASYAK

-525 DYDKYIQEIKSTANA
+525 DYDKYVQEIKETANA
-540 VVGIDTFT
+540 VVGVDTFT
-548 GDIKGLIFATPNQKN
+548 GDIKGLIFTTPGQKN
-563 PKELDQTHAV
+563 SKELDQTHAV

-602 LDQFEEIMKK
+602 LDQFEEILKK
-612 TPLQNPLQNTT
+612 TPLQNPLQGTT

>member
-14 IETGPKNQIKETGVS
+14 IETGPKNQNKETGVS
-29 ADSVHFSA
+29 ANSVHFSA
-37 QTPELVK
+37 QASESAKT
-44 AQSIDTE
+44 QSVDTE
-51 ISKAKNQAP
+51 IPK
-60 ETKKPETENL
+60 TE
-70 ETENPETENSSILSD
+70 SSSVLSD

-93 SISEESLENPVLAD
+93 SISEESVGNPILAAEVAEDVTASENVAD
-107 EVNEDIAVSE
+107 SESIEASKKTEASEDIE
-117 NNAGPENTAISEKHA
+117 DSEKTDT
-132 ISENDEV
+132 SESAKI
-139 SEDKNHILDE
+139 SEDKDHILDE

-161 DSALV
+161 DSAPV
-166 TASDSTSN
+166 AISE
-174 SASEPNAEP
+174 SASEGVSEFASSSASDPA
-183 TSETTHESTTES
+183 SETTSESTTES
-195 TSGSASATTHESTSD
+195 NSD
-210 SAAESPEAN
+210 SASEKTEADTD
-219 VEVETPTKKE
+219 VEIPAKKE
-229 KTKAQKIFLYL
+229 KTKAQKIFLHL
-240 LVALIAAGIALF
+240 LAALIAAGIALF
-252 IYFFFFAN
+252 VYFFFFAN

-266 SKIFHKISGSDI
+266 SKIFHKVSGSDI

-287 ALNTKGESQIQQADL
+287 TLNTKGESKIQQADL
-302 RVSLSRG
+302 RVSLNRG

-340 AQDGKIYLKLDHLKD
+340 AEDGKIYLKLDHLKD

-385 KWQRIDAEEVIAGA
+385 KWQRIDAEEVIAGFSGA
-399 SSAMGFALPKVLQS
+399 LGFTLPKVLQNG
-413 SIAGTLSCVTQNVGK
+413 IAGTLSCVTQNIGK
-428 TLDQQSDLMAKLYR
+428 THNQQSELMTKLYR
-442 DNEFANFTELNSEES
+442 DNEFANFTELNNEES
-457 ARYAK
+457 ASYAK

-525 DYDKYIQEIKSTANA
+525 DYDKYIQEIKSTVNIF
-540 VVGIDTFT
+540 VGIDTFT

-563 PKELDQTHAV
+563 SKELDQTHAV
-573 VRFKDSKK
+573 MRFKDSKK
-581 KEIKTPAESTP
+581 KEIKVPAESTP

-612 TPLQNPLQNTT
+612 TPLQNPLQGTT

>member
-14 IETGPKNQIKETGVS
+14 IETGPKNQNKETGVS
-29 ADSVHFSA
+29 ANSVHFNA
-37 QTPELVK
+37 QTSEPAK
-44 AQSIDTE
+44 TQSVDTE
-51 ISKAKNQAP
+51 ISK
-60 ETKKPETENL
+60 TE
-70 ETENPETENSSILSD
+70 SSSVLSD

-93 SISEESLENPVLAD
+93 SISEESVENPILAA
-107 EVNEDIAVSE
+107 EITEDVAASE
-117 NNAGPENTAISEKHA
+117 NTE
-132 ISENDEV
+132 ISENKD
-139 SEDKNHILDE
+139 HILDE
-149 VLKENNYEEPVE
+149 VLRENNYEEPVE
-161 DSALV
+161 DSALD
-166 TASDSTSN
+166 AISDSTSERL
-174 SASEPNAEP
+174 SG
-183 TSETTHESTTES
+183 S
-195 TSGSASATTHESTSD
+195 TSDSTSD
-210 SAAESPEAN
+210 SASDSASDSTHESNSDPASENAEAN
-219 VEVETPTKKE
+219 AEVVTPAKKE
-229 KTKAQKIFLYL
+229 KTKAQKFFLSIL
-240 LVALIAAGIALF
+240 AALVAAGIALF

-266 SKIFHKISGSDI
+266 SKIFHKVSGSDI

-340 AQDGKIYLKLDHLKD
+340 AEDGKIYLKLDHLKD

-385 KWQRIDAEEVIAGA
+385 KWQRIDAEEVIAGFSGA
-399 SSAMGFALPKVLQS
+399 LGFTLPKVLQNG
-413 SIAGTLSCVTQNVGK
+413 IAGTLSCVTQNIGK

-442 DNEFANFTELNSEES
+442 DNEFANFTELSSEES
-457 ARYAK
+457 ASYAK

-489 ASQNTEISKCLSNA
+489 ASQSTEISKCLSNA

-525 DYDKYIQEIKSTANA
+525 DYNKYIQEIKSTVNIF
-540 VVGIDTFT
+540 VGIDTFT
-548 GDIKGLIFATPNQKN
+548 GDIKGLIFATPGQKN
-563 PKELDQTHAV
+563 SKELDQTHAV

>member
-14 IETGPKNQIKETGVS
+14 IETGPKNQNKETGVS
-29 ADSVHFSA
+29 ANSVHFNTQASEPA
-37 QTPELVK
+37 KTQGL
-44 AQSIDTE
+44 STE
-51 ISKAKNQAP
+51 ALG
-60 ETKKPETENL
+60 TEKSNV
-70 ETENPETENSSILSD
+70 LSD

-93 SISEESLENPVLAD
+93 SIAEESLENPVLAD
-107 EVNEDIAVSE
+107 EVNEDIAVFE
-117 NNAGPENTAISEKHA
+117 NNAGSENTAISEKHA

-161 DSALV
+161 DSASV
-166 TASDSTSN
+166 TVSDSTSN

-195 TSGSASATTHESTSD
+195 NSNSASENS
-210 SAAESPEAN
+210 EAN
-219 VEVETPTKKE
+219 TEVETPAKKE
-229 KTKAQKIFLYL
+229 KTKAQKFFLHL
-240 LVALIAAGIALF
+240 LAVLVAAGIALF
-252 IYFFFFAN
+252 VYFFFFAN

-266 SKIFHKISGSDI
+266 SKIFHKVSGSDI

-340 AQDGKIYLKLDHLKD
+340 AEDGKIYLKLDHLKD

-442 DNEFANFTELNSEES
+442 DNEFANFTELSSEES
-457 ARYAK
+457 ASYAK

-525 DYDKYIQEIKSTANA
+525 DYDKYVQEIKSTANA

-612 TPLQNPLQNTT
+612 TPLQNPLQGTT

>member
-14 IETGPKNQIKETGVS
+14 IETGPKNQNKETGVS
-29 ADSVHFSA
+29 ANSVHFNA
-37 QTPELVK
+37 QTSEPAK
-44 AQSIDTE
+44 TQSVDTE
-51 ISKAKNQAP
+51 ISK
-60 ETKKPETENL
+60 TE
-70 ETENPETENSSILSD
+70 SSSVLSD

-93 SISEESLENPVLAD
+93 SISEESVENPILAA
-107 EVNEDIAVSE
+107 EITEDVAASE
-117 NNAGPENTAISEKHA
+117 NIEDSESIEASGKTDTSESA
-132 ISENDEV
+132 ETSENKD
-139 SEDKNHILDE
+139 HILDE

-161 DSALV
+161 DSAPV
-166 TASDSTSN
+166 AISESASGSIFNFVSEPNTE
-174 SASEPNAEP
+174 SASE
-183 TSETTHESTTES
+183 STP
-195 TSGSASATTHESTSD
+195 ESTSD
-210 SAAESPEAN
+210 SASENSEAN
-219 VEVETPTKKE
+219 TEVETPAKKE
-229 KTKAQKIFLYL
+229 KTKAQKIFLRL
-240 LVALIAAGIALF
+240 LAALIAAGIALF

-266 SKIFHKISGSDI
+266 SKIFHKVSGSDI

-287 ALNTKGESQIQQADL
+287 ALNTEDESQIQQAEL

-385 KWQRIDAEEVIAGA
+385 KWQRIDAEEVIAGVG
-399 SSAMGFALPKVLQS
+399 SALGFTLPKVLQNG
-413 SIAGTLSCVTQNVGK
+413 IAGTLSCVTQNIGK
-428 TLDQQSDLMAKLYR
+428 TLDQQSDLMAKIYR

-457 ARYAK
+457 ASYAK

-468 KLYRITFNDNKLSRF
+468 KLYRVTFNDNKLSRF

-489 ASQNTEISKCLSNA
+489 SSQNTEISKCLSNA
-503 YSLAPNSYEEEEQG
+503 YSLAPNSYEEEDQG

-525 DYDKYIQEIKSTANA
+525 DYDKYIQEIKETANA

-573 VRFKDSKK
+573 VRFKDAKK

-612 TPLQNPLQNTT
+612 TPLQNPLQGTT

>member
-14 IETGPKNQIKETGVS
+14 IETGPKNQNKETGVS
-29 ADSVHFSA
+29 ANSVHFNTQASEPA
-37 QTPELVK
+37 KTQGL
-44 AQSIDTE
+44 STE
-51 ISKAKNQAP
+51 ALG
-60 ETKKPETENL
+60 TEKSNV
-70 ETENPETENSSILSD
+70 LSD

-93 SISEESLENPVLAD
+93 SIAEESLENPVLAD
-107 EVNEDIAVSE
+107 EVNEDIAVFE
-117 NNAGPENTAISEKHA
+117 NNAGFENTAISEKHA

-161 DSALV
+161 DSASV
-166 TASDSTSN
+166 TVSDSTSN

-195 TSGSASATTHESTSD
+195 NSNSASENT
-210 SAAESPEAN
+210 EAN
-219 VEVETPTKKE
+219 ADVETPAKKE
-229 KTKAQKIFLYL
+229 KTKAQKIFLRL
-240 LVALIAAGIALF
+240 LAALIAAGIALF

-266 SKIFHKISGSDI
+266 SKIFYKVSGSDI

-287 ALNTKGESQIQQADL
+287 TIQQADL

-340 AQDGKIYLKLDHLKD
+340 AEDGKIYLKLDHLKD

-369 SEMQK
+369 PETQK

-385 KWQRIDAEEVIAGA
+385 KWQRIDAEEVVAGVG
-399 SSAMGFALPKVLQS
+399 SAMGFALPKVLQS
-413 SIAGTLSCVTQNVGK
+413 SIAGTLSCVTQNIGK
-428 TLDQQSDLMAKLYR
+428 THNQQSDLMAKLYR
-442 DNEFANFTELNSEES
+442 DNEFANFAELSSEES
-457 ARYAK
+457 ASYAK

-525 DYDKYIQEIKSTANA
+525 DYDKYIQEVKSTVN
-540 VVGIDTFT
+540 VFVGIDTFT
-548 GDIKGLIFATPNQKN
+548 GDIKGLIFTTPGQKN
-563 PKELDQTHAV
+563 SKELDQTYAV
-573 VRFKDSKK
+573 MRFKDSKK

-602 LDQFEEIMKK
+602 LDQFEEILKK
-612 TPLQNPLQNTT
+612 TPLQNPLQGTT
-623 DAEKLLKDANLI
+623 DAEKLLKGANLI

>member
-14 IETGPKNQIKETGVS
+14 IETGPKNQNKETGVS
-29 ADSVHFSA
+29 ANSVHFNA
-37 QTPELVK
+37 QTSEPAK
-44 AQSIDTE
+44 TQSVDTE
-51 ISKAKNQAP
+51 ISK
-60 ETKKPETENL
+60 TE
-70 ETENPETENSSILSD
+70 SSSVLSD

-93 SISEESLENPVLAD
+93 FISEESSENPILAA
-107 EVNEDIAVSE
+107 EVAEDVATSE
-117 NNAGPENTAISEKHA
+117 NTE
-132 ISENDEV
+132 ISENKD
-139 SEDKNHILDE
+139 HILDE
-149 VLKENNYEEPVE
+149 VLKENNYEESTE
-161 DSALV
+161 DTTVTTSSSSAFSASEFV
-166 TASDSTSN
+166 PDSASDSASDSIHEPN
-174 SASEPNAEP
+174 SDPASENAE
-183 TSETTHESTTES
+183 
-195 TSGSASATTHESTSD
+195 A
-210 SAAESPEAN
+210 
-219 VEVETPTKKE
+219 ETPAKKE
-229 KTKAQKIFLYL
+229 KTKAQKFFLSIL
-240 LVALIAAGIALF
+240 AALIAAGVALF

-266 SKIFHKISGSDI
+266 SKIFHKVSGSDI
-278 EFQQFVTGD
+278 EFQQFITGD
-287 ALNTKGESQIQQADL
+287 FLNTKGESQIQQADL

-385 KWQRIDAEEVIAGA
+385 KWQRIDAEEVIAGFSGA
-399 SSAMGFALPKVLQS
+399 LGFTLPKVLQNG
-413 SIAGTLSCVTQNVGK
+413 IAGTLSCVTQNIGK
-428 TLDQQSDLMAKLYR
+428 TLEQQSDLMAKLYR
-442 DNEFANFTELNSEES
+442 DNQFANFTELNSEES
-457 ARYAK
+457 ASYVK

-563 PKELDQTHAV
+563 SKELDQTHAV

-602 LDQFEEIMKK
+602 LDQFEEILKK
-612 TPLQNPLQNTT
+612 TPLQNPLQGTT

>member
-14 IETGPKNQIKETGVS
+14 IETGPKNQNKEAGVS
-29 ADSVHFSA
+29 ANSVHFNA
-37 QTPELVK
+37 QTSEPAK
-44 AQSIDTE
+44 TQSVDTE
-51 ISKAKNQAP
+51 ISK
-60 ETKKPETENL
+60 TE
-70 ETENPETENSSILSD
+70 SSSVLSD

-93 SISEESLENPVLAD
+93 SISEESVENPILAA
-107 EVNEDIAVSE
+107 E
-117 NNAGPENTAISEKHA
+117 
-132 ISENDEV
+132 ISENKD
-139 SEDKNHILDE
+139 HILDE
-149 VLKENNYEEPVE
+149 VLKENNYEESTE
-161 DSALV
+161 DTTVTTSSSSVSSASEFV
-166 TASDSTSN
+166 PDFASDSASDSTHESN
-174 SASEPNAEP
+174 SDPASENAE
-183 TSETTHESTTES
+183 
-195 TSGSASATTHESTSD
+195 AN
-210 SAAESPEAN
+210 AE
-219 VEVETPTKKE
+219 VVTPAKKE
-229 KTKAQKIFLYL
+229 KTKAQKFFLSIL
-240 LVALIAAGIALF
+240 AALVAAGIALF

-266 SKIFHKISGSDI
+266 SKIFHKVSGSDI

-340 AQDGKIYLKLDHLKD
+340 AEDGKIYLKLDHLKD

-385 KWQRIDAEEVIAGA
+385 KWQRIDAEEVIAGV
-399 SSAMGFALPKVLQS
+399 SSTMGFTLPKVLQNG
-413 SIAGTLSCVTQNVGK
+413 IAGTLSCVTQNIGK
-428 TLDQQSDLMAKLYR
+428 THNQQSELMTKLYR
-442 DNEFANFTELNSEES
+442 ENEFANFTELNSEES
-457 ARYAK
+457 ASYAK

-489 ASQNTEISKCLSNA
+489 ASQSTEISKCLSNA

-525 DYDKYIQEIKSTANA
+525 DYDKYIQEIKSTVN
-540 VVGIDTFT
+540 VFVGIDTFT
-548 GDIKGLIFATPNQKN
+548 GDIKGLIFTTPGQKN
-563 PKELDQTHAV
+563 SKELDQTHAV
-573 VRFKDSKK
+573 MRFKDSKK
-581 KEIKTPAESTP
+581 KEIKVPAESTP

-623 DAEKLLKDANLI
+623 DAEKLLKNANLI

>member
-14 IETGPKNQIKETGVS
+14 IETGPKNQTKEAGIS
-29 ADSVHFSA
+29 ANSVHLSA
-37 QTPELVK
+37 QTTEPVK
-44 AQSIDTE
+44 AQSVDTE
-51 ISKAKNQAP
+51 ISK
-60 ETKKPETENL
+60 TE
-70 ETENPETENSSILSD
+70 SSSVLSD
-85 DLINNMAD
+85 DLINSMAD
-93 SISEESLENPVLAD
+93 SISEESSENPILAA
-107 EVNEDIAVSE
+107 EITEDVAVSE
-117 NNAGPENTAISEKHA
+117 NVEGAENVEGTEGIEASEKNEASGKIEASENTDTSKNTE
-132 ISENDEV
+132 ISENKD
-139 SEDKNHILDE
+139 HILDE
-149 VLKENNYEEPVE
+149 VLKEDNYEEPTEETV
-161 DSALV
+161 V
-166 TASDSTSN
+166 TAGFESISGSTPEAASTSE
-174 SASEPNAEP
+174 A
-183 TSETTHESTTES
+183 TYES
-195 TSGSASATTHESTSD
+195 TSESASGTTPESSSD
-210 SAAESPEAN
+210 SITENPEENTEAD
-219 VEVETPTKKE
+219 TPTKKE
-229 KTKAQKIFLYL
+229 KTKAQKIFLHL
-240 LVALIAAGIALF
+240 LATLIAAGIALF

-260 VSASTF
+260 VSAGTF

-287 ALNTKGESQIQQADL
+287 ALNTEDESQIQQAEL

-385 KWQRIDAEEVIAGA
+385 KWQRIDAEEVIAGVG
-399 SSAMGFALPKVLQS
+399 SALGFTLPKVLQNG
-413 SIAGTLSCVTQNVGK
+413 IAGTLSCVTQNIGK
-428 TLDQQSDLMAKLYR
+428 TLDQQSDLMAKIYR
-442 DNEFANFTELNSEES
+442 ENEFANFTELNSEES
-457 ARYAK
+457 ASYAK

-468 KLYRITFNDNKLSRF
+468 KLYRVTFNDNKLSRF

-489 ASQNTEISKCLSNA
+489 SSQNTEISKCLSNA
-503 YSLAPNSYEEEEQG
+503 YSLAPNSYEEEDQG

-525 DYDKYIQEIKSTANA
+525 DYDKYIQEIKETANA

-573 VRFKDSKK
+573 VRFKDAKK

-602 LDQFEEIMKK
+602 LDQFEEILKK
-612 TPLQNPLQNTT
+612 TPLQNPLQGTT

>member
-14 IETGPKNQIKETGVS
+14 IETGPKNQNKETGVS
-29 ADSVHFSA
+29 ANSVHFNA
-37 QTPELVK
+37 QTSEPAK
-44 AQSIDTE
+44 TQSVDTE
-51 ISKAKNQAP
+51 ISK
-60 ETKKPETENL
+60 TE
-70 ETENPETENSSILSD
+70 SSSVLSD

-93 SISEESLENPVLAD
+93 SISEESSENPILAA
-107 EVNEDIAVSE
+107 EVTEDIAASGNFADSE
-117 NNAGPENTAISEKHA
+117 SIEASKKTEASEDIEDSEKTDT
-132 ISENDEV
+132 SESAKI
-139 SEDKNHILDE
+139 SEDKDHILDE

-161 DSALV
+161 DSAPV
-166 TASDSTSN
+166 AISE
-174 SASEPNAEP
+174 SASEGVSEFASSSASDPA
-183 TSETTHESTTES
+183 SETTSESTTES
-195 TSGSASATTHESTSD
+195 NSD
-210 SAAESPEAN
+210 SASEKTEADTD
-219 VEVETPTKKE
+219 VETPAKKE
-229 KTKAQKIFLYL
+229 KTKAQKIFLHL
-240 LVALIAAGIALF
+240 LAALIAAGIALF
-252 IYFFFFAN
+252 VYFFFFAN

-266 SKIFHKISGSDI
+266 SKIFHKVSGSDI

-287 ALNTKGESQIQQADL
+287 TLNTKGESQIQQADL

-340 AQDGKIYLKLDHLKD
+340 AEDGKIYLKLDHLKD

-360 LKGSGKEID
+360 LKGSGKAID

-385 KWQRIDAEEVIAGA
+385 KWQRIDADEVIAGVG
-399 SSAMGFALPKVLQS
+399 SALGFTLPKVLQNG
-413 SIAGTLSCVTQNVGK
+413 IAGTLSCVTQNVGK

-442 DNEFANFTELNSEES
+442 DNEFANFTELSSEES
-457 ARYAK
+457 VSYAK

-525 DYDKYIQEIKSTANA
+525 DYDKYVQEIKETANA
-540 VVGIDTFT
+540 VVGVDTFT

-612 TPLQNPLQNTT
+612 TPLQNPLQGTT

>member
-29 ADSVHFSA
+29 ANSVHFSA
-37 QTPELVK
+37 QTAESAK
-44 AQSIDTE
+44 TQSVDTE
-51 ISKAKNQAP
+51 ISK
-60 ETKKPETENL
+60 
-70 ETENPETENSSILSD
+70 TENSSILSD

-93 SISEESLENPVLAD
+93 SISEESSENPILAA
-107 EVNEDIAVSE
+107 EIAEDVAASE
-117 NNAGPENTAISEKHA
+117 NTE
-132 ISENDEV
+132 ISENKD
-139 SEDKNHILDE
+139 HILDE
-149 VLKENNYEEPVE
+149 VLKENDYEEPTE
-161 DSALV
+161 ETAV
-166 TASDSTSN
+166 TVSFESISGSTPESVSTS
-174 SASEPNAEP
+174 EP
-183 TSETTHESTTES
+183 TSES
-195 TSGSASATTHESTSD
+195 TSESASGTTPEPTSD
-210 SAAESPEAN
+210 SATESPEENTEAD
-219 VEVETPTKKE
+219 TPAKKE
-229 KTKAQKIFLYL
+229 KTKVQKFFLSIL
-240 LVALIAAGIALF
+240 AALIAAGIALF

-260 VSASTF
+260 VSTSTF
-266 SKIFHKISGSDI
+266 SKIFHKVSGSDI

-385 KWQRIDAEEVIAGA
+385 KWQRIDAEEVIAGVG
-399 SSAMGFALPKVLQS
+399 SALGFTLPKVLQNG
-413 SIAGTLSCVTQNVGK
+413 IAGTLSCVTQNIGK

-525 DYDKYIQEIKSTANA
+525 DYDKYIQEIKSTVN
-540 VVGIDTFT
+540 VFVGIDTFT

-563 PKELDQTHAV
+563 SKELDQTHAV
-573 VRFKDSKK
+573 MRFKDSKK

>member
-14 IETGPKNQIKETGVS
+14 IETGPKNQNKETGVS
-29 ADSVHFSA
+29 ANSVHFNA
-37 QTPELVK
+37 QASEPAKT
-44 AQSIDTE
+44 QSVDTE
-51 ISKAKNQAP
+51 IPK
-60 ETKKPETENL
+60 TE
-70 ETENPETENSSILSD
+70 SSSVLSD

-93 SISEESLENPVLAD
+93 SISEESVENPILAA
-107 EVNEDIAVSE
+107 EITEDVAASESVEDSEGIEASEKIEASKNTDTSE
-117 NNAGPENTAISEKHA
+117 NTE
-132 ISENDEV
+132 ISENKD
-139 SEDKNHILDE
+139 HILDE

-161 DSALV
+161 DSALD
-166 TASDSTSN
+166 TFPDSTS
-174 SASEPNAEP
+174 ERLYGP
-183 TSETTHESTTES
+183 TSD
-195 TSGSASATTHESTSD
+195 STSD
-210 SAAESPEAN
+210 SASDSASDSTHESISDSASENTEAN
-219 VEVETPTKKE
+219 AEVETPAKKE
-229 KTKAQKIFLYL
+229 KTKAQKIFLRL
-240 LVALIAAGIALF
+240 LAALIAAGIALF

-266 SKIFHKISGSDI
+266 SKIFHKVSGSDI

-287 ALNTKGESQIQQADL
+287 ALNTNGESQIQQADL

-340 AQDGKIYLKLDHLKD
+340 AEDGKIYLKLDHLKD

-369 SEMQK
+369 SEKQK

-385 KWQRIDAEEVIAGA
+385 KWQRIDADEVIAGVG
-399 SSAMGFALPKVLQS
+399 SALGFTLPKVLQNG
-413 SIAGTLSCVTQNVGK
+413 IAGTLSCVTQNVGK
-428 TLDQQSDLMAKLYR
+428 TLDQQSDMMAKLYR
-442 DNEFANFTELNSEES
+442 DNEFANFTELSSEES
-457 ARYAK
+457 ASYAK

-525 DYDKYIQEIKSTANA
+525 DYDKYVQEIKSTANA

-563 PKELDQTHAV
+563 RKELDQTHAV

-623 DAEKLLKDANLI
+623 DAEKLLKGANLI

>member
-14 IETGPKNQIKETGVS
+14 IETGPKNQNKETGVS
-29 ADSVHFSA
+29 ANSVHFNA
-37 QTPELVK
+37 QTSEPAK
-44 AQSIDTE
+44 TQSVDTE
-51 ISKAKNQAP
+51 ISK
-60 ETKKPETENL
+60 TE
-70 ETENPETENSSILSD
+70 SSSVLSD

-93 SISEESLENPVLAD
+93 SISEESVENPILAA
-107 EVNEDIAVSE
+107 EVAE
-117 NNAGPENTAISEKHA
+117 NK
-132 ISENDEV
+132 D
-139 SEDKNHILDE
+139 HILDE
-149 VLKENNYEEPVE
+149 VLKENNYEESTE
-161 DSALV
+161 DTTVTTSSSSAFSASEFV
-166 TASDSTSN
+166 PDSASDSASDSPHESN
-174 SASEPNAEP
+174 SDPASENV
-183 TSETTHESTTES
+183 
-195 TSGSASATTHESTSD
+195 
-210 SAAESPEAN
+210 EAN
-219 VEVETPTKKE
+219 TEAETPAKKE
-229 KTKAQKIFLYL
+229 KTKAQKIFLHL
-240 LVALIAAGIALF
+240 LAALIAAGIALF
-252 IYFFFFAN
+252 VYFFFFAN

-266 SKIFHKISGSDI
+266 SKIFHKVSGSDI

-287 ALNTKGESQIQQADL
+287 SLNTKGENQIQQADL

-385 KWQRIDAEEVIAGA
+385 KWQRIDADEVIAGVG
-399 SSAMGFALPKVLQS
+399 STLGFTLPKVLQNG
-413 SIAGTLSCVTQNVGK
+413 IAGTLSCVTQNIGK

-442 DNEFANFTELNSEES
+442 DNEFANFTELSSEES
-457 ARYAK
+457 VSYAK
-462 LSGDLG
+462 LSSDLG

-581 KEIKTPAESTP
+581 KEIKVPAESTP

-612 TPLQNPLQNTT
+612 TPLQNPLQGTT
-623 DAEKLLKDANLI
+623 DAEKLLKGANLI

>member
-29 ADSVHFSA
+29 ANSVHFNA
-37 QTPELVK
+37 QASEPAKT
-44 AQSIDTE
+44 QSVDTE
-51 ISKAKNQAP
+51 IPK
-60 ETKKPETENL
+60 
-70 ETENPETENSSILSD
+70 TENSSVLSD

-93 SISEESLENPVLAD
+93 SISEESSENSILAA
-107 EVNEDIAVSE
+107 EVAEDIAVSE
-117 NNAGPENTAISEKHA
+117 KVADSEGIEVSGKTEASEDIETSEKTDTSESTE
-132 ISENDEV
+132 ISDNKD
-139 SEDKNHILDE
+139 HILDE
-149 VLKENNYEEPVE
+149 VLKENNYEEPTE
-161 DSALV
+161 DTAMTASSSSASSASEFV
-166 TASDSTSN
+166 PDSMSDSASDSTHESISD
-174 SASEPNAEP
+174 SASEN
-183 TSETTHESTTES
+183 
-195 TSGSASATTHESTSD
+195 
-210 SAAESPEAN
+210 PEAN
-219 VEVETPTKKE
+219 TEAETPAKKE
-229 KTKAQKIFLYL
+229 KTKAQKFFLSIL
-240 LVALIAAGIALF
+240 AALIAAGIAFF

-266 SKIFHKISGSDI
+266 SKIFHKVSDSDI

-340 AQDGKIYLKLDHLKD
+340 AEDGKIYLKLDHLKD

-385 KWQRIDAEEVIAGA
+385 KWQRIDAEEVIAGVG
-399 SSAMGFALPKVLQS
+399 SAMGFTLPKVLQNG
-413 SIAGTLSCVTQNVGK
+413 IAGTLSCATQNIGK

-442 DNEFANFTELNSEES
+442 DNEFANFTELSSEES
-457 ARYAK
+457 VSYAK
-462 LSGDLG
+462 LSGNLG

-517 VLKDKTIK
+517 VLRDKTIK

-581 KEIKTPAESTP
+581 KEIKVPAESTP

-612 TPLQNPLQNTT
+612 TPLQNPLQGTT
-623 DAEKLLKDANLI
+623 DAEKLLKGANLIW

>member
-14 IETGPKNQIKETGVS
+14 IETGPKNQTKEAGIS
-29 ADSVHFSA
+29 ANSVHLSA
-37 QTPELVK
+37 QTTEPVK
-44 AQSIDTE
+44 AQSVDTE
-51 ISKAKNQAP
+51 ISK
-60 ETKKPETENL
+60 TE
-70 ETENPETENSSILSD
+70 SSSVLSD
-85 DLINNMAD
+85 DLINSMAD
-93 SISEESLENPVLAD
+93 SISEESSENPILAA
-107 EVNEDIAVSE
+107 EVTEDIAASGNFAASE
-117 NNAGPENTAISEKHA
+117 NFEDSEKVA
-132 ISENDEV
+132 ASEGIEVFGKIEV
-139 SEDKNHILDE
+139 SEDIEASEKTNTSENAEISEDKDHILDE
-149 VLKENNYEEPVE
+149 VLKENNYEESVEGPAPVAISE
-161 DSALV
+161 PASEGVSEFASSS
-166 TASDSTSN
+166 ASDP
-174 SASEPNAEP
+174 A
-183 TSETTHESTTES
+183 SETTSESTTES
-195 TSGSASATTHESTSD
+195 NSD
-210 SAAESPEAN
+210 SASEKTEADTD
-219 VEVETPTKKE
+219 VETPAKKE
-229 KTKAQKIFLYL
+229 KTKAQKFFLSIL
-240 LVALIAAGIALF
+240 AALVAAGIALF
-252 IYFFFFAN
+252 VYFFFFAN

-266 SKIFHKISGSDI
+266 SKIFHKVSGSDI
-278 EFQQFVTGD
+278 EFQQFITGD
-287 ALNTKGESQIQQADL
+287 SLNTKGESQIQQADL

-340 AQDGKIYLKLDHLKD
+340 AEDGKIYLKLDHLKD

-385 KWQRIDAEEVIAGA
+385 KWQRIDAEEVIAGFSGA
-399 SSAMGFALPKVLQS
+399 LGFTLPKVLQNG
-413 SIAGTLSCVTQNVGK
+413 IAGTLSCVTQNIGK
-428 TLDQQSDLMAKLYR
+428 THNQQSELMTKLYR
-442 DNEFANFTELNSEES
+442 DNEFANFTELNNEES
-457 ARYAK
+457 ASYAK

-525 DYDKYIQEIKSTANA
+525 DYDKYIQEIKSTVNIF
-540 VVGIDTFT
+540 VGIDTFT

-612 TPLQNPLQNTT
+612 TPLQNPLHGTT

>member
-14 IETGPKNQIKETGVS
+14 IETGPKNQTKEAGIS
-29 ADSVHFSA
+29 ANSVHLSA
-37 QTPELVK
+37 QTTEPVK
-44 AQSIDTE
+44 AQSVDTE
-51 ISKAKNQAP
+51 ISK
-60 ETKKPETENL
+60 TE
-70 ETENPETENSSILSD
+70 SSSVLSD
-85 DLINNMAD
+85 DLINSMAD
-93 SISEESLENPVLAD
+93 SISEESSENPILAA
-107 EVNEDIAVSE
+107 EITEDVAVSE
-117 NNAGPENTAISEKHA
+117 NVEGAENVEGTEGIEASEKNEASGKIEASENTDTSKNTE
-132 ISENDEV
+132 ISENKD
-139 SEDKNHILDE
+139 HILDE
-149 VLKENNYEEPVE
+149 VLKEDNYEEPTEETV
-161 DSALV
+161 V
-166 TASDSTSN
+166 TAGFESISGSTPEAASTSE
-174 SASEPNAEP
+174 A
-183 TSETTHESTTES
+183 TYES
-195 TSGSASATTHESTSD
+195 TSESASGTTPESSSD
-210 SAAESPEAN
+210 SITENPEENTEAD
-219 VEVETPTKKE
+219 TPTKKE
-229 KTKAQKIFLYL
+229 KTKAQKIFLHL
-240 LVALIAAGIALF
+240 LATLIAAGIALF

-260 VSASTF
+260 VSAGTF

-287 ALNTKGESQIQQADL
+287 ALNTEDESQIQQAEL

-385 KWQRIDAEEVIAGA
+385 KWQRIDAEEVIAGVG
-399 SSAMGFALPKVLQS
+399 SALGFTLPKVLQNG
-413 SIAGTLSCVTQNVGK
+413 IAGTLSCVTQNIGK
-428 TLDQQSDLMAKLYR
+428 TLDQQSDLMAKIYR
-442 DNEFANFTELNSEES
+442 DNEFANFTELSKEES
-457 ARYAK
+457 VSYAK

-525 DYDKYIQEIKSTANA
+525 DYDKYVQEIKSTANA

-573 VRFKDSKK
+573 VRFKDAKK

-612 TPLQNPLQNTT
+612 TPLQNPLQGTT

>member
-1 MADKFDFDLEVNP
+1 MRKGSMADKFDFDLEVNP
-14 IETGPKNQIKETGVS
+14 IETGPKNQNKETGVS
-29 ADSVHFSA
+29 ANSVHFNTQASEPA
-37 QTPELVK
+37 KTQGL
-44 AQSIDTE
+44 STE
-51 ISKAKNQAP
+51 ALG
-60 ETKKPETENL
+60 TEKSNV
-70 ETENPETENSSILSD
+70 LSD

-93 SISEESLENPVLAD
+93 SIAEESLENPVLAD
-107 EVNEDIAVSE
+107 EVNEDIAVFE
-117 NNAGPENTAISEKHA
+117 NNAGSENTAISEKHA

-161 DSALV
+161 DSASV
-166 TASDSTSN
+166 TVSDSTSN

-195 TSGSASATTHESTSD
+195 NSNSASENT
-210 SAAESPEAN
+210 EAN
-219 VEVETPTKKE
+219 ADVETPAKKE
-229 KTKAQKIFLYL
+229 KTKAQKIFLRL
-240 LVALIAAGIALF
+240 LAALIAAGIALF

-266 SKIFHKISGSDI
+266 SKIFYKVSGSDI

-287 ALNTKGESQIQQADL
+287 ALQQADL

-340 AQDGKIYLKLDHLKD
+340 AEDGKIYLKLDHLKD

-360 LKGSGKEID
+360 LKGSGKEAD
-369 SEMQK
+369 PEMQK

-385 KWQRIDAEEVIAGA
+385 KWQRIDAEEVIAGV
-399 SSAMGFALPKVLQS
+399 SSTMGFALPKVLQS
-413 SIAGTLSCVTQNVGK
+413 SIAGTLSCVTQNIGK

-442 DNEFANFTELNSEES
+442 DNEFANFTELSSEES
-457 ARYAK
+457 ASYAK
-462 LSGDLG
+462 LSGNLG

-503 YSLAPNSYEEEEQG
+503 YALSPSSYEEEEQG

-602 LDQFEEIMKK
+602 LDQFEEILKK
-612 TPLQNPLQNTT
+612 TPLQNPLQGTT

>member
-29 ADSVHFSA
+29 ASSVHFST
-37 QTPELVK
+37 QTAESAK
-44 AQSIDTE
+44 TQSVDTE
-51 ISKAKNQAP
+51 ISK
-60 ETKKPETENL
+60 
-70 ETENPETENSSILSD
+70 TENPSVLSD
-85 DLINNMAD
+85 DLINSMAD
-93 SISEESLENPVLAD
+93 SISEESVENPILAD
-107 EVNEDIAVSE
+107 EIAEDVAVSE
-117 NNAGPENTAISEKHA
+117 NAEDSENVEDSEDFEASEKTDTSENTEA
-132 ISENDEV
+132 SENKD
-139 SEDKNHILDE
+139 HILDE
-149 VLKENNYEEPVE
+149 VLKDNNYEEPVE
-161 DSALV
+161 DIAPV
-166 TASDSTSN
+166 TISD
-174 SASEPNAEP
+174 SASERI
-183 TSETTHESTTES
+183 SDSIS
-195 TSGSASATTHESTSD
+195 DFTSGSASDSASDSTHESNSD
-210 SAAESPEAN
+210 PASENTEAN
-219 VEVETPTKKE
+219 TEAETPAKKE
-229 KTKAQKIFLYL
+229 KTKAQKIFLHL
-240 LVALIAAGIALF
+240 LAALIAAGIALF
-252 IYFFFFAN
+252 VYFFFFAN

-266 SKIFHKISGSDI
+266 SKIFHKVSGSDI
-278 EFQQFVTGD
+278 EFQQFITGD
-287 ALNTKGESQIQQADL
+287 SLNTKGESQIQQADL
-302 RVSLSRG
+302 RVNLSHG
-309 STENSAAVHA
+309 STENSVAVHA

-340 AQDGKIYLKLDHLKD
+340 AEDGKIYLKLDHLKD

-360 LKGSGKEID
+360 LKGSGKEVD
-369 SEMQK
+369 PEMQK

-385 KWQRIDAEEVIAGA
+385 KWQRIDAEEVIAGVG
-399 SSAMGFALPKVLQS
+399 STLGFTLPKVLQNG
-413 SIAGTLSCVTQNVGK
+413 IAGTFSCVTQNIGK

-442 DNEFANFTELNSEES
+442 DNEFANFTELSSEES
-457 ARYAK
+457 ASYAK
-462 LSGDLG
+462 LSGNLG

-548 GDIKGLIFATPNQKN
+548 GDIKGLIFATPSQKN
-563 PKELDQTHAV
+563 SKELDQTHAV

-612 TPLQNPLQNTT
+612 TPLQNPLQGTT
-623 DAEKLLKDANLI
+623 NAEKLLKDANLI

>member
-14 IETGPKNQIKETGVS
+14 IETGPKNQIKESGVS
-29 ADSVHFSA
+29 ANSVHFSA
-37 QTPELVK
+37 K
-44 AQSIDTE
+44 ASESAKTQSVDTE
-51 ISKAKNQAP
+51 IPK
-60 ETKKPETENL
+60 TE
-70 ETENPETENSSILSD
+70 SSSVLSD

-93 SISEESLENPVLAD
+93 SISEESVENPILAA
-107 EVNEDIAVSE
+107 E
-117 NNAGPENTAISEKHA
+117 
-132 ISENDEV
+132 ISENKD
-139 SEDKNHILDE
+139 HILDE
-149 VLKENNYEEPVE
+149 VLKENNYEESTEDTAVTASSSSAFSASEFVP
-161 DSALV
+161 DSASDS
-166 TASDSTSN
+166 ASDSTHESISD
-174 SASEPNAEP
+174 SASENTEANAE
-183 TSETTHESTTES
+183 
-195 TSGSASATTHESTSD
+195 A
-210 SAAESPEAN
+210 
-219 VEVETPTKKE
+219 ETPAKKE
-229 KTKAQKIFLYL
+229 KTKAQKIFLHL
-240 LVALIAAGIALF
+240 LAALVAAGIALF
-252 IYFFFFAN
+252 VYFFFFAN

-266 SKIFHKISGSDI
+266 SKIFHKVSGSDI
-278 EFQQFVTGD
+278 EFQQFITGD
-287 ALNTKGESQIQQADL
+287 SLNTKGESQIQQADL

-340 AQDGKIYLKLDHLKD
+340 AEDGKIYLKLDHLKD

-385 KWQRIDAEEVIAGA
+385 KWQRIDAEEVIAGFSGA
-399 SSAMGFALPKVLQS
+399 LGFTLPKVLQNG
-413 SIAGTLSCVTQNVGK
+413 IAGTLSCVTQNIGK
-428 TLDQQSDLMAKLYR
+428 THNQQSELMTKLYR
-442 DNEFANFTELNSEES
+442 DNEFANFTELNNEES
-457 ARYAK
+457 ASYAK

-525 DYDKYIQEIKSTANA
+525 DYDKYIQEIKSTVNIF
-540 VVGIDTFT
+540 VGIDTFT

-563 PKELDQTHAV
+563 SKELDQTHAV
-573 VRFKDSKK
+573 MRFKDSKK
-581 KEIKTPAESTP
+581 KEIKVPAESTP

-612 TPLQNPLQNTT
+612 TPLQNPLQGTT

>member
-14 IETGPKNQIKETGVS
+14 IETGPKNQNKETGVS
-29 ADSVHFSA
+29 ANSVHFNAQASESA
-37 QTPELVK
+37 KT
-44 AQSIDTE
+44 QSVDTE
-51 ISKAKNQAP
+51 IPK
-60 ETKKPETENL
+60 TE
-70 ETENPETENSSILSD
+70 SSSVLSD

-93 SISEESLENPVLAD
+93 SISEESVENPILAA
-107 EVNEDIAVSE
+107 EITEDVAASE
-117 NNAGPENTAISEKHA
+117 NIEDSESIEASGKTDTSESA
-132 ISENDEV
+132 ETSENKD
-139 SEDKNHILDE
+139 HILDE

-161 DSALV
+161 DSAPV
-166 TASDSTSN
+166 AISESASGSIFNFVSEPNTE
-174 SASEPNAEP
+174 SASE
-183 TSETTHESTTES
+183 STP
-195 TSGSASATTHESTSD
+195 ESTSD
-210 SAAESPEAN
+210 SASENSEAN
-219 VEVETPTKKE
+219 TEVETPAKKE
-229 KTKAQKIFLYL
+229 KTKAQKIFLRL
-240 LVALIAAGIALF
+240 LAALIAAGIALF

-266 SKIFHKISGSDI
+266 SKIFHKVSGSDI

-287 ALNTKGESQIQQADL
+287 SLNTKGESQIQQADL

-385 KWQRIDAEEVIAGA
+385 KWQRIDADEVIAGVG
-399 SSAMGFALPKVLQS
+399 STLGFTLPKVLQNG
-413 SIAGTLSCVTQNVGK
+413 IAGTLSCVTQNIGK

-457 ARYAK
+457 ASYAK

-483 LEAANK
+483 FEAANK

-517 VLKDKTIK
+517 VLKDKAIK

-548 GDIKGLIFATPNQKN
+548 GDIKGLIFATPSQKN

-612 TPLQNPLQNTT
+612 TPLQSPLPNTT

>member
-14 IETGPKNQIKETGVS
+14 IETGPKNQTKEAGIS
-29 ADSVHFSA
+29 ANSVHLSA
-37 QTPELVK
+37 QTTEPVK
-44 AQSIDTE
+44 AQSVDTE
-51 ISKAKNQAP
+51 ISK
-60 ETKKPETENL
+60 TE
-70 ETENPETENSSILSD
+70 SSSVLSD
-85 DLINNMAD
+85 DLINSMAD
-93 SISEESLENPVLAD
+93 SISEESSENPILAA
-107 EVNEDIAVSE
+107 EVTEDIAASGNFAASE
-117 NNAGPENTAISEKHA
+117 NFEDSEKVA
-132 ISENDEV
+132 ASEGIEVFGKIEV
-139 SEDKNHILDE
+139 SEDIEASEKTNTSENAEISEDKDHILDE
-149 VLKENNYEEPVE
+149 VLKENNYEESVE
-161 DSALV
+161 DPAPVAISEPASEGV
-166 TASDSTSN
+166 SEFASSSASDPASKTTS
-174 SASEPNAEP
+174 
-183 TSETTHESTTES
+183 ESTTES
-195 TSGSASATTHESTSD
+195 KPDSASENA
-210 SAAESPEAN
+210 EAN
-219 VEVETPTKKE
+219 ADVETPAKKE
-229 KTKAQKIFLYL
+229 KTKTQRIL
-240 LVALIAAGIALF
+240 LHLLATLIAAGIALF

-260 VSASTF
+260 VSAGTF

-287 ALNTKGESQIQQADL
+287 ALNTEDESQIQQAEL

-385 KWQRIDAEEVIAGA
+385 KWQRIDAEEVIAGVG
-399 SSAMGFALPKVLQS
+399 SALGFTLPKVLQNG
-413 SIAGTLSCVTQNVGK
+413 IAGTLSCVTQNIGK

-442 DNEFANFTELNSEES
+442 DNEFANFTELSSEES
-457 ARYAK
+457 ASYAK

-489 ASQNTEISKCLSNA
+489 SSQNTEISKCLSNA
-503 YSLAPNSYEEEEQG
+503 YSLAPNSHEEEEQG

-548 GDIKGLIFATPNQKN
+548 GDIKGLIFATPSQKN

-612 TPLQNPLQNTT
+612 TPLQNPLQGTT

>member
-14 IETGPKNQIKETGVS
+14 IETGPKNQNKETGVS
-29 ADSVHFSA
+29 ANSVHFNA
-37 QTPELVK
+37 QTSEPAK
-44 AQSIDTE
+44 TQSVDTE
-51 ISKAKNQAP
+51 ISK
-60 ETKKPETENL
+60 TE
-70 ETENPETENSSILSD
+70 SSSVLSD

-93 SISEESLENPVLAD
+93 SISEESSENPILAA
-107 EVNEDIAVSE
+107 EVAEDVAASE
-117 NNAGPENTAISEKHA
+117 NAAASESVEDSEGIEASEKIEASKNTDTSENTE
-132 ISENDEV
+132 ISENKD
-139 SEDKNHILDE
+139 HILDE
-149 VLKENNYEEPVE
+149 VLKENNYEESTEDTTVTASSSSAFSASEFVP
-161 DSALV
+161 DSASDS
-166 TASDSTSN
+166 ASDSTHESN
-174 SASEPNAEP
+174 SDPASEN
-183 TSETTHESTTES
+183 T
-195 TSGSASATTHESTSD
+195 
-210 SAAESPEAN
+210 EAN
-219 VEVETPTKKE
+219 TEAEAPAKKE
-229 KTKAQKIFLYL
+229 KTKAQKIFLHL
-240 LVALIAAGIALF
+240 LAALVAAGIALF
-252 IYFFFFAN
+252 VYFFFFAN

-266 SKIFHKISGSDI
+266 SKIFHKVSGSDI

-385 KWQRIDAEEVIAGA
+385 KWQRIDAEEVIAGFSGA
-399 SSAMGFALPKVLQS
+399 LGFTLPKVLQNG
-413 SIAGTLSCVTQNVGK
+413 IAGTLSCVTQNIGK
-428 TLDQQSDLMAKLYR
+428 THNQQSELMTKLYR
-442 DNEFANFTELNSEES
+442 ENEFANFTELNSEES
-457 ARYAK
+457 ASYAK

-525 DYDKYIQEIKSTANA
+525 DYDKYIQEIKSTVNIF
-540 VVGIDTFT
+540 VGIDTFT

-563 PKELDQTHAV
+563 SKELDQTHAV
-573 VRFKDSKK
+573 MRFKDSKK
-581 KEIKTPAESTP
+581 KEIKVPAESTP

>member
-14 IETGPKNQIKETGVS
+14 IETGPKNQIKESGVS
-29 ADSVHFSA
+29 ANSVHFST
-37 QTPELVK
+37 QTSESAK
-44 AQSIDTE
+44 TQSVDTE
-51 ISKAKNQAP
+51 I
-60 ETKKPETENL
+60 L
-70 ETENPETENSSILSD
+70 ETEKSNVLSD

-93 SISEESLENPVLAD
+93 SISEESVENPILAA
-107 EVNEDIAVSE
+107 E
-117 NNAGPENTAISEKHA
+117 
-132 ISENDEV
+132 ISENKD
-139 SEDKNHILDE
+139 HILDE
-149 VLKENNYEEPVE
+149 VLKENNYEESTEDTTVTTSSSSASSASEFVP
-161 DSALV
+161 DSASDS
-166 TASDSTSN
+166 ASDSTHESN
-174 SASEPNAEP
+174 SDPASENAE
-183 TSETTHESTTES
+183 
-195 TSGSASATTHESTSD
+195 AN
-210 SAAESPEAN
+210 AE
-219 VEVETPTKKE
+219 VVTPAKKE
-229 KTKAQKIFLYL
+229 KTKAQKFFLSIL
-240 LVALIAAGIALF
+240 AALVAAGIALF

-266 SKIFHKISGSDI
+266 SKIFHKVSGSDI

-385 KWQRIDAEEVIAGA
+385 KWQRIDAEEVIAGVG
-399 SSAMGFALPKVLQS
+399 SALGFTLPKVLQNG
-413 SIAGTLSCVTQNVGK
+413 IAGALSCVTQNIGK
-428 TLDQQSDLMAKLYR
+428 PLDQQSDLMAKLYR
-442 DNEFANFTELNSEES
+442 DNEFANFTELSSEES
-457 ARYAK
+457 ASYAK
-462 LSGDLG
+462 LSSDLG

-525 DYDKYIQEIKSTANA
+525 DYDKYVQEIKSTANA

-548 GDIKGLIFATPNQKN
+548 GDIKGLIFTTPNQKN
-563 PKELDQTHAV
+563 LKELDQTHAV
-573 VRFKDSKK
+573 VRFKDAKK
-581 KEIKTPAESTP
+581 KEIKVPAESTP

-623 DAEKLLKDANLI
+623 DAEKLLKNANLI